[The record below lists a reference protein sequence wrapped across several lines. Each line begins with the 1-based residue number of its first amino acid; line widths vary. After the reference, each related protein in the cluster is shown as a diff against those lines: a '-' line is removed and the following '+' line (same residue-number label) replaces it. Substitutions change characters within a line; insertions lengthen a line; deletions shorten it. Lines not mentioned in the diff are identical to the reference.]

1 MLSKQIFIEYMTGF
15 CEIFN
20 KQPSE
25 FIYSAYYEI
34 LKGYSTERVKRAM
47 MACVKSH
54 KYDSLPKPAEI
65 LQFLEISYG
74 QQMRELGKEVIRQMK
89 QYEKEAEQLEHK
101 K

>member
-1 MLSKQIFIEYMTGF
+1 MLNKEIFVEHMTGF
-15 CEIFN
+15 CEIFD

-54 KYDSLPKPAEI
+54 KYNSLPKPAEI
-65 LQFLEISYG
+65 LQFLEVSYG
-74 QQMRELGKEVIRQMK
+74 QRMLEQGKKVIQQMK
-89 QYEKEAEQLEHK
+89 QYEKEAKQLEHK
-101 K
+101 P